1 MQLSVKDQK
10 LYKKKLSK
18 EQKKEYK
25 EREDELKELG
35 ITIGDIKTDRHQNR
49 FFLCFI
55 RTILIF
61 LATYGMTGGIVS
73 SFNLSFSV
81 PIVVVSLF
89 VLAFFSAFLYY
100 NKLSFYIGYLV
111 VFAGFLV
118 FSVAGYWYVNSGYQA
133 FMNELYNQYS
143 DFFGLLSPTDI

>member
-25 EREDELKELG
+25 ERKDELKELG
-35 ITIGDIKTDRHQNR
+35 ITIGDINTDRHQNR

-81 PIVVVSLF
+81 PVVVLSLF

-100 NKLSFYIGYLV
+100 NKLSFYIGYFV

-118 FSVAGYWYVNSGYQA
+118 FSVAG
-133 FMNELYNQYS
+133 
-143 DFFGLLSPTDI
+143 